1 MIKLMEI
8 LRNPSLLFEK
18 MSFKQL
24 LSRTDGGRIDR
35 GSRMRVRSLAGTA
48 NEDEEQWNF
57 GYKSDRDHITTMG
70 PHEGRISFEKDA
82 YVKYKGKRSM
92 DDVMC
97 KVDCSCPDYKYRW
110 AYANAAQ
117 EAGEMGN
124 DSLNQCNGNPPNKT
138 NPRRKPSLC
147 KHLVALK
154 DYLRTKLQESDGRL
168 DERLSKIIKENPT
181 FMVEYHDEEKGD

>member
-8 LRNPSLLFEK
+8 LRNPSILVEQ

-24 LSRTDGGRIDR
+24 LSRTDGGRRDR

-48 NEDEEQWNF
+48 NENEEQFNF
-57 GYKSDRDHITTMG
+57 SYKSSPDHITTMG

-82 YVKYKGKRSM
+82 YVKYKNKRSM

-117 EAGEMGN
+117 DAGEMGT
-124 DSLNQCNGNPPNKT
+124 DTLNQCNGSVPRQT
-138 NPRRKPSLC
+138 NPRLKPSLC

-154 DYLRTKLQESDGRL
+154 DYLRTKLQENDGGL

-181 FMVEYHDEEKGD
+181 FVVEYKENDN

>member
-8 LRNPSLLFEK
+8 LRNPSLLVEQ
-18 MSFKQL
+18 MSFRQL

-48 NEDEEQWNF
+48 NENEEQFNF
-57 GYKSDRDHITTMG
+57 SYKSAPDHITTMG

-82 YVKYKGKRSM
+82 YVKYKNKRSM

-97 KVDCSCPDYKYRW
+97 KVDCGCPDYKYRW

-117 EAGEMGN
+117 DAGEMGY

-154 DYLRTKLQESDGRL
+154 DYLRTKLQENKGGLND
-168 DERLSKIIKENPT
+168 RLSKIIKENPT
-181 FMVEYHDEEKGD
+181 FVVEYKENDN

>member
-1 MIKLMEI
+1 MIKLIDI
-8 LRNPSLLFEK
+8 LRSSVLLVEK
-18 MSFKQL
+18 MSFRQL
-24 LSRTDGGRIDR
+24 LSRTDGGRRDR

-82 YVKYKGKRSM
+82 YVKFRGKRSM
-92 DDVMC
+92 DEVMC

-117 EAGEMGN
+117 DAGEMGY

-154 DYLRTKLQESDGRL
+154 DYLRTKLQENDGQL
-168 DERLSKIIKENPT
+168 DERLSKIIMENPT
-181 FMVEYHDEEKGD
+181 FEVRYEDGD

>member
-1 MIKLMEI
+1 MIKLME
-8 LRNPSLLFEK
+8 LLLEK
-18 MSFKQL
+18 MSFRQL
-24 LSRTDGGRIDR
+24 LSKTDGGRRDR
-35 GSRMRVRSLAGTA
+35 GKRMRVRSLAGSA
-48 NEDEEQWNF
+48 SEDAEMWNF

-70 PHEGRISFEKDA
+70 PHNGRISFEKDA
-82 YVKYKGKRSM
+82 YIRYKNKRSM

-97 KVDCSCPDYKYRW
+97 KVDCSCPDYRYRW

-117 EAGEMGN
+117 GAGDMGYG
-124 DSLNQCNGNPPNKT
+124 SLNQCNGAPPNKM
-138 NPRRKPSLC
+138 NPGRKPSLC

-181 FMVEYHDEEKGD
+181 FMVEYYDEEKGD

>member
-8 LRNPSLLFEK
+8 LRNPSLLVEK

-24 LSRTDGGRIDR
+24 LSKTDGGRRDR
-35 GSRMRVRSLAGTA
+35 GNRMRVRSLAGTA

-57 GYKSDRDHITTMG
+57 GYKSARDHITTMG

-82 YVKYKGKRSM
+82 YVQNRNKRSM
-92 DDVMC
+92 DDIMC

-117 EAGEMGN
+117 DAGETGS
-124 DSLNQCNGNPPNKT
+124 DTLNQCNGDVPRRT
-138 NPRRKPSLC
+138 NPRLKPSLC

-154 DYLRTKLQESDGRL
+154 DYLRTKLQENSGRL
-168 DERLSKIIKENPT
+168 DERLSNIVRDNPT
-181 FMVEYHDEEKGD
+181 FELRYEEEDKD

>member
-8 LRNPSLLFEK
+8 LRNPSLLVEK

-24 LSRTDGGRIDR
+24 LSKTDGGRRDR
-35 GSRMRVRSLAGTA
+35 GNRMRVRSLAGTA

-82 YVKYKGKRSM
+82 YIRYKGKRSM

-110 AYANAAQ
+110 AFANAIQ
-117 EAGEMGN
+117 DAGEVGG
-124 DSLNQCNGNPPNKT
+124 DTLNQCNGNPPVKM
-138 NPRRKPSLC
+138 NPGRKPSLC

-168 DERLSKIIKENPT
+168 DERLSHIVKSNPT
-181 FMVEYHDEEKGD
+181 FEVRYEEEDKY